1 MKLNALKIV
10 ALVLVLLMAIT
21 SCAPLNSTQPETTE
35 GITTEEAT
43 TEEATTEEATTEEA
57 ITEEET
63 TEEAAT
69 EEVITE
75 EATTE
80 EVTTEEVITEEATT
94 EEVIT
99 EEATTEE
106 ATTEVVTTEEVTTEE
121 PQTEVRKPKNILM
134 IGNSACYY
142 YVDELYAIARA
153 DGYDLTIANLY
164 KSGAYIS
171 EHYNS
176 YQSGEDIGEL
186 YAIVNKRRK
195 NMGIYSVEEALGYA
209 KKNLGADWDVITL
222 QQNSS
227 HAMTGDYEGLKE
239 DTVPYAKGLYD
250 AIKNAHPTATLYW
263 HQTWSYEVGYDAN
276 PNDKNSPYKIQSSQ
290 ECTDMHNL
298 IKRLAYEIAEE
309 NGVNIV
315 PVGDAWEIA
324 RRNAVIGTTLCARTN
339 INNNLGDYLHDG
351 DIGGGQY
358 LNACVWYE
366 VLMRE
371 SCVGNTWRPTSY
383 KLSDEKIAILQAA
396 AHEAVA
402 AVYGAD
408 YAK

>member
-1 MKLNALKIV
+1 MKNLLKLTALM
-10 ALVLVLLMAIT
+10 LLLLMAIT
-21 SCAPLNSTQPETTE
+21 ACASSNSPDGDTTTAQTTE
-35 GITTEEAT
+35 EITTEAATTEQAT
-43 TEEATTEEATTEEA
+43 TEE
-57 ITEEET
+57 I
-63 TEEAAT
+63 
-69 EEVITE
+69 I
-75 EATTE
+75 TE
-80 EVTTEEVITEEATT
+80 EVTTDVPAPEEK
-94 EEVIT
+94 
-99 EEATTEE
+99 
-106 ATTEVVTTEEVTTEE
+106 
-121 PQTEVRKPKNILM
+121 KPKNILM

-142 YVDELYAIARA
+142 YVDELYGIARA
-153 DGYDLTIANLY
+153 DGYDLTVANLY

-171 EHYNS
+171 EHYES
-176 YQSGEDIGEL
+176 YQSGEEIGEL
-186 YAIVNKRRK
+186 FAIVNKRRK

-209 KKNLGADWDVITL
+209 KENLGADWDVITL

-227 HAMTGDYEGLKE
+227 HAMTGDYEGLKGN
-239 DTVPYAKGLYD
+239 TVSYAKGLYD
-250 AIKNAHPTATLYW
+250 AIRNEHPTATLYW

-315 PVGDAWEIA
+315 PVGDAWELA
-324 RRNAVIGTTLCARTN
+324 RANALIGTTLCKRTN
-339 INNNLGDYLHDG
+339 VNNNLGDYYHDG

-366 VLMRE
+366 VLMGE
-371 SCVGNTWRPTSY
+371 SCIGNTWRPTNY
-383 KLSDEKIAILQAA
+383 ELSEEKIAILQVA

-402 AVYGAD
+402 VVYGAD